1 MTFSHSIFFIFAGP
15 LTSFGFVLC
24 FGSHSSLEMFQQGKR
39 NPFMV
44 TSNECYGLALHS
56 LNNAKAFP
64 MQNSSERG
72 SSSHDLS
79 FLMTRESDRFGEGC
93 SYSDNALSAVF
104 RQQVSDSMNKRRK
117 NTLFATPFCSES
129 PSCEPASKT
138 IPKEEV
144 KDIISHYNHKPKE
157 QNPLYLTEANEFGL
171 RKPSEASY
179 TTARYGLS
187 QKFSQSFNRTMF
199 RDEGLNASMTKSK
212 IHDQLTPQFI

>member
-1 MTFSHSIFFIFAGP
+1 MVRVRETESKTER
-15 LTSFGFVLC
+15 L
-24 FGSHSSLEMFQQGKR
+24 

-44 TSNECYGLALHS
+44 TTNEGYGLSLHS
-56 LNNAKAFP
+56 IKDANIRPDENTTEP
-64 MQNSSERG
+64 NENQTSSTND
-72 SSSHDLS
+72 SSHDLS

-104 RQQVSDSMNKRRK
+104 RQQASHSMNKRRK
-117 NTLFATPFCSES
+117 DTLFATPCSDS
-129 PSCEPASKT
+129 LVEPNSKV

-144 KDIISHYNHKPKE
+144 KEILSHYDHKPKE
-157 QNPLYLTEANEFGL
+157 QNPLYSTQANEFGL

-212 IHDQLTPQFI
+212 IHDHLTPQFI